1 MDRSS
6 FFHLAR
12 LFLISLIVALIG
24 MGVFAKRGWIDWQ
37 RILQRNSEL
46 QAQIEK
52 VSFDKQNLERQVEA
66 LQSNPA
72 EQEHVIRQVLGYVK
86 PQETVIEF
94 Q

>member
-6 FFHLAR
+6 SFHLFR
-12 LFLISLIVALIG
+12 LFLIAVIVGLTG
-24 MGVFAKRGWIDWQ
+24 MGVFAKRGWLDWQ
-37 RILQRNSEL
+37 RIVHRNSEL
-46 QAQIEK
+46 QAQI
-52 VSFDKQNLERQVEA
+52 DKISLDKESLERQVEA

-72 EQEHVIRQVLGYVK
+72 EQEHVIRQILGYVK